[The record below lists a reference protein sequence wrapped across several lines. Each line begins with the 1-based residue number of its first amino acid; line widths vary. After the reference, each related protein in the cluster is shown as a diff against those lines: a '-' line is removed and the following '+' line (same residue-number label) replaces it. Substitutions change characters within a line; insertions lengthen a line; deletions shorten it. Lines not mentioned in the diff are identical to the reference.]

1 MRHIYF
7 YGDSNTYGFDPAGFF
22 DSRYAA
28 GKIWPDI
35 VGSRLAGRWHVTAN
49 GLNGRC
55 IPSREAEFAA
65 LLKDYSAAV
74 KESGGRFDGR
84 SRRQD
89 GSGGADIFAV
99 MLGSND
105 YLSMP
110 EPDAVAVAA
119 KMERAVLR
127 IKEML
132 EGADAPEEYLLIAPP
147 AMYIPAQGGLHAI
160 DTRDGRLSEEY
171 KKAAG
176 RTGCRFLDSA
186 SWDVPLSFDGVHFS
200 EEGHAVFAEGIV
212 RYLTGQ
218 SSDPCSSERPE

>member
-7 YGDSNTYGFDPAGFF
+7 YGDSNTYGFDPAGIF

-28 GKIWPDI
+28 GKSWPDI
-35 VGSRLAGRWHVTAN
+35 AGSRLAGRWHVTAN

-55 IPSREAEFAA
+55 IPSRDAEFSA
-65 LLKDYSAAV
+65 LLSDYAAAV
-74 KESGGRFDGR
+74 SSYGRQQDGR
-84 SRRQD
+84 
-89 GSGGADIFAV
+89 GGADIFAV

-105 YLSMP
+105 YLSMV
-110 EPDAVAVAA
+110 EPDAAVVAE

-147 AMYIPAQGGLHAI
+147 AMYIPAQGGLPAI